1 MGRIDDQQDR
11 QKNGSRRSVA
21 GPLQAAQSTG
31 KTQCKMVSSMSA
43 MARPD
48 PLTPP
53 RRRWSNHCRNLW
65 RYAIGVIGRC
75 VRERGP
81 SGRSLQGLST
91 RRLDHPGGA
100 GGLAG
105 GGQGG
110 SSGRHGA
117 ERQREKHVAE
127 PDRGLDRPTEGD
139 VILDGR
145 STRGFTESDWTR
157 LRRERIGIVF
167 QFFNL
172 LPGLTAR
179 ENVALPLLLRGDPD
193 PENRVEECLAAVGLA
208 HRGEHRPSELS
219 GGEQQRVAV
228 ARALVHQPAL
238 LLADEPTG
246 NLDSKVGREIV
257 QLIKTLARQG
267 GQTVVLAT
275 HSRSAAAEAD
285 RILLMRDGSVD
296 GEGLAE

>member
-1 MGRIDDQQDR
+1 
-11 QKNGSRRSVA
+11 
-21 GPLQAAQSTG
+21 
-31 KTQCKMVSSMSA
+31 
-43 MARPD
+43 MAKGEF
-48 PLTPP
+48 L
-53 RRRWSNHCRNLW
+53 
-65 RYAIGVIGRC
+65 AVM
-75 VRERGP
+75 GP
-81 SGRSLQGLST
+81 SGSGKST
-91 RRLDHPGGA
+91 LLNLIG
-100 GGLAG
+100 
-105 GGQGG
+105 
-110 SSGRHGA
+110 
-117 ERQREKHVAE
+117 
-127 PDRGLDRPTEGD
+127 GLDRPTEGD

-275 HSRSAAAEAD
+275 HSRSAAEEAD

-296 GEGLAE
+296 GKGLTE

>member
-1 MGRIDDQQDR
+1 VVRLEGVSKVYQRGASTIRAVQ
-11 QKNGSRRSVA
+11 GVSLEVA
-21 GPLQAAQSTG
+21 KGEFLAV
-31 KTQCKMVSSMSA
+31 M
-43 MARPD
+43 
-48 PLTPP
+48 
-53 RRRWSNHCRNLW
+53 
-65 RYAIGVIGRC
+65 
-75 VRERGP
+75 GP
-81 SGRSLQGLST
+81 SGSGKST
-91 RRLDHPGGA
+91 LLNLIG
-100 GGLAG
+100 
-105 GGQGG
+105 
-110 SSGRHGA
+110 
-117 ERQREKHVAE
+117 
-127 PDRGLDRPTEGD
+127 GLDRPTEGD

-193 PENRVEECLAAVGLA
+193 PANRVEECLAAVGLA

-275 HSRSAAAEAD
+275 HSRSAAEEAD
-285 RILLMRDGSVD
+285 RVLLMRDGSVD
-296 GEGLAE
+296 GKGLTE

>member
-1 MGRIDDQQDR
+1 MVRLEGVSKVYQRGASTIRAVQ
-11 QKNGSRRSVA
+11 GVSLEVA
-21 GPLQAAQSTG
+21 KGEFLAV
-31 KTQCKMVSSMSA
+31 M
-43 MARPD
+43 
-48 PLTPP
+48 
-53 RRRWSNHCRNLW
+53 
-65 RYAIGVIGRC
+65 
-75 VRERGP
+75 GP
-81 SGRSLQGLST
+81 SGSGKST
-91 RRLDHPGGA
+91 LLNLIG
-100 GGLAG
+100 
-105 GGQGG
+105 
-110 SSGRHGA
+110 
-117 ERQREKHVAE
+117 
-127 PDRGLDRPTEGD
+127 GLDRPTEGD